1 MAVSQKN
8 FDEAVKIL
16 TEKLDAVIRS
26 QRDIN
31 KSIQSLTGEIATL
44 KKDASDR
51 DIKIGQLEKELEDQK
66 LRCDQLENQVLESD
80 VKDRKLNLLIHGMPT
95 ERPSQTVEENVKF
108 FLSDTMEISDPIQIT
123 KCYRM
128 LGGSVNVT
136 NRRPRPAPIFISVVN
151 EQNIQRIL
159 NSVRKL
165 KGSGIRVCTDLPP
178 KLNAIRNELLAKAK
192 DLRES
197 DSAKFTRVKQKGSKL
212 WLESKST
219 ASSPWERVMD

>member
-95 ERPSQTVEENVKF
+95 ERPSQTVEENVKI
-108 FLSDTMEISDPIQIT
+108 FLSDTMEISHPIQIT

-136 NRRPRPAPIFISVVN
+136 NRRPR
-151 EQNIQRIL
+151 
-159 NSVRKL
+159 
-165 KGSGIRVCTDLPP
+165 SGTYIYLGCKRT
-178 KLNAIRNELLAKAK
+178 EHS
-192 DLRES
+192 E
-197 DSAKFTRVKQKGSKL
+197 DSQL
-212 WLESKST
+212 
-219 ASSPWERVMD
+219 SS